1 MSERTTEPEGIAHFG
16 GFAVGSFRQL
26 RDSGSI
32 LRWGQNGGEM
42 EQIHVSPNPPVVPCT
57 VYAWRCV
64 ILATERANAVWLLPP
79 PQSLTLLVSHK
90 RFFAVFR
97 GGGG

>member
-64 ILATERANAVWLLPP
+64 ILATERANAVWLLSPSP
-79 PQSLTLLVSHK
+79 ITHSPGFPQTIL
-90 RFFAVFR
+90 AVFR